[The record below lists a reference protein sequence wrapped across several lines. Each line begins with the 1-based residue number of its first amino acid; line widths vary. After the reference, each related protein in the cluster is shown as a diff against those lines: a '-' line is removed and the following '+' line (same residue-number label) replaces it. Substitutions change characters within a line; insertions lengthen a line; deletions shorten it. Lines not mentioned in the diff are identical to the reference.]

1 MTSHKIMNFK
11 TFESEEIEDLISGF
25 EDLGINQPL
34 ESWVLDMGSWNEEV
48 SNRFLFVCIAHTRS
62 EAAGLIFNY
71 YDKDLIDEYID
82 EEEREKIFQSIQNG
96 SFSFQEAIELMN
108 REDDSREVSDSS
120 QFEIKGVY
128 VLGRNTSSKKQ
139 GIYHIELYRNTM
151 SLDEILDNVKKV
163 DQELMG
169 LVGKN
174 LDSIESYEQKN

>member
-1 MTSHKIMNFK
+1 MIKILTFK
-11 TFESEEIEDLISGF
+11 AFESEEIEDLISGF

-34 ESWVLDMGSWNEEV
+34 ESWVLDMESSCGDDTA
-48 SNRFLFVCIAHTRS
+48 RFLFVCIAHTKS

-71 YDKDLIDEYID
+71 YDEDLIDGYID
-82 EEEREKIFQSIQNG
+82 EEEREEIFQSIQNG

-108 REDDSREVSDSS
+108 KEDDSGEVSDSS

-128 VLGRNTSSKKQ
+128 ALGRNSSSKKQ
-139 GIYHIELYRNTM
+139 EIYHIELYRNTM
-151 SLDEILDNVKKV
+151 SLDEILDSVKKV

-174 LDSIESYEQKN
+174 LDSIQSYKQKTF

>member
-1 MTSHKIMNFK
+1 MIKILTFK
-11 TFESEEIEDLISGF
+11 AFESEEIEDLISGF
-25 EDLGINQPL
+25 EDLGINEPL
-34 ESWVLDMGSWNEEV
+34 ESWVLDMESWNAEV

-62 EAAGLIFNY
+62 EAAGLILNY
-71 YDKDLIDEYID
+71 YKSVIDEYTD
-82 EEEREKIFQSIQNG
+82 EEERKEIIQSIENG
-96 SFSFQEAIELMN
+96 SFSFQKAIKLLN
-108 REDDSREVSDSS
+108 REDDSGEVSDSS

-128 VLGRNTSSKKQ
+128 ALGRNTSSKKQ

>member
-34 ESWVLDMGSWNEEV
+34 ESWVLDMESSCGDDSA
-48 SNRFLFVCIAHTRS
+48 RFLFVCIAHTRS
-62 EAAGLIFNY
+62 EAAGLILNY
-71 YDKDLIDEYID
+71 YKSVIDEYTD
-82 EEEREKIFQSIQNG
+82 EEEREEIFQSIENG
-96 SFSFQEAIELMN
+96 SFSFQEAIELLN
-108 REDDSREVSDSS
+108 REDDSGEVSDSS

-128 VLGRNTSSKKQ
+128 ALGRNSSSKKQ
-139 GIYHIELYRNTM
+139 GMYFIELYRSDM
-151 SLDEILDNVKKV
+151 RLDEILDNVKKV
-163 DQELMG
+163 DQKLMG